1 LVENQWRRAKA
12 QGQLR
17 ALTYSRNTVP
27 PSCSGIANEAKEVRM
42 NRETSAFE
50 SSDTLVVVDR
60 SRRRRTLLIGAGLAL
75 IVVLIA
81 FMLMRGGSE
90 EATPVASGAPGGGQ
104 IPTVTVVV
112 PGRSEVART
121 VTASGAL
128 AARRDQPVG
137 IPGSGGRVTRVL
149 VDAGTWVR
157 AGQVLAT
164 VDRSVQAQQASQLA
178 AQVSAARANAELAQ
192 NNYERA
198 VSLQG
203 RGFVSK
209 AEIDAK
215 RAARDAA
222 NAQVRVN
229 QAQLNATRAEI
240 GRLDIRAPQ
249 SGLILARNVEVG
261 QIVGPGTGALFR
273 LAEGGQMEM
282 RAQLSQQ
289 DLAFVRTGMPASVTP
304 IGLDRSF
311 SGQVWQVA
319 PVIDPQSRQGEVR
332 ILVPY
337 DPAIRPGG
345 FAEARIG
352 AGGTTAPLLPQS
364 AVLSDDKGNYVY
376 VVNAKNEVE
385 RRAIK
390 IGTVSDDGVTIA
402 EGLSGQEAVVLS
414 AGPFLNPG
422 QKVSPKRKSAR

>member
-1 LVENQWRRAKA
+1 
-12 QGQLR
+12 
-17 ALTYSRNTVP
+17 
-27 PSCSGIANEAKEVRM
+27 M
-42 NRETSAFE
+42 
-50 SSDTLVVVDR
+50 VVDR
-60 SRRRRTLLIGAGLAL
+60 SRRRRSLLIGAGLAL
-75 IVVLIA
+75 IVLLVA
-81 FMLMRGGSE
+81 FMLMRGGGE
-90 EATPVASGAPGGGQ
+90 EQAAGGPGAQGGGQ
-104 IPTVTVVV
+104 VPTVTVIV
-112 PGRSEVART
+112 PGRSDVART
-121 VTASGAL
+121 VTASGPL

-164 VDRSVQAQQASQLA
+164 VDRAVQAQQAAQLA
-178 AQVSAARANAELAQ
+178 AQVAAARANAELAQ

-209 AEIDAK
+209 AEIDSK

-240 GRLDIRAPQ
+240 GRLDIRAPA

-261 QIVGPGTGALFR
+261 QIVSPGSGALFR

-289 DLAFVRTGMPASVTP
+289 ELGFVRAGMTASVTP
-304 IGLDRSF
+304 VGLDRAF

-352 AGGTTAPLLPQS
+352 AGATSAPLLPQS
-364 AVLSDDKGNYVY
+364 AVLSDDSGNYVY
-376 VVNAKNEVE
+376 IINGKNEVE
-385 RRAIK
+385 RRNVK
-390 IGTVSDDGVTIA
+390 IGTVDQAGVTIA
-402 EGLSGQEAVVLS
+402 EGLSGNEAVVLS

-422 QKVSPKRKSAR
+422 QKVNPRRQAAR

>member
-90 EATPVASGAPGGGQ
+90 EATPVAGGAPGGGQ

-164 VDRSVQAQQASQLA
+164 VDRSVQAQQA
-178 AQVSAARANAELAQ
+178 
-192 NNYERA
+192 
-198 VSLQG
+198 
-203 RGFVSK
+203 
-209 AEIDAK
+209 
-215 RAARDAA
+215 
-222 NAQVRVN
+222 
-229 QAQLNATRAEI
+229 
-240 GRLDIRAPQ
+240 
-249 SGLILARNVEVG
+249 
-261 QIVGPGTGALFR
+261 
-273 LAEGGQMEM
+273 
-282 RAQLSQQ
+282 
-289 DLAFVRTGMPASVTP
+289 
-304 IGLDRSF
+304 
-311 SGQVWQVA
+311 
-319 PVIDPQSRQGEVR
+319 
-332 ILVPY
+332 
-337 DPAIRPGG
+337 
-345 FAEARIG
+345 
-352 AGGTTAPLLPQS
+352 
-364 AVLSDDKGNYVY
+364 
-376 VVNAKNEVE
+376 
-385 RRAIK
+385 
-390 IGTVSDDGVTIA
+390 
-402 EGLSGQEAVVLS
+402 
-414 AGPFLNPG
+414 
-422 QKVSPKRKSAR
+422 